1 MWARCRKN
9 LKTAVRSK
17 EQRRSNEEQ
26 RWKSLPGR
34 IDRFPG
40 FGPAPSSGDVL
51 LGLIFLRASMPR
63 EAETAGTAGTA
74 GTGPHLVQ
82 AIGDNG
88 HQIEA
93 QPG

>member
-1 MWARCRKN
+1 
-9 LKTAVRSK
+9 
-17 EQRRSNEEQ
+17 
-26 RWKSLPGR
+26 
-34 IDRFPG
+34 
-40 FGPAPSSGDVL
+40 
-51 LGLIFLRASMPR
+51 MPR

-93 QPG
+93 QPGWTLM

>member
-1 MWARCRKN
+1 MEI
-9 LKTAVRSK
+9 SF
-17 EQRRSNEEQ
+17 
-26 RWKSLPGR
+26 PGG
-34 IDRFPG
+34 IDSVSTG

-51 LGLIFLRASMPR
+51 LGLIFLRASR
-63 EAETAGTAGTA
+63 TAGTAGTAGIA